1 MGYIAVM
8 RIYIQQILKKLIKK
22 RLLFFI
28 PLLFIT
34 SCKNNVPNPQGN
46 QKYFENA
53 QIKTPSGDLIKIK
66 FAITEKEQIQ
76 GLSGITKNQ
85 FKKNEGLLFFYLET
99 GIRKFWMPNTFFN
112 LDIFYLDKKLKVLDI
127 VRNLPAHP
135 GYDEPPLIPRAKAVI
150 SQHVLEMRSDSP
162 LSKKINTGDQ
172 LELISHFSLSEIESK
187 IRL

>member
-1 MGYIAVM
+1 MPSLKNVGYIAVM

-28 PLLFIT
+28 PLLLIT
-34 SCKNNVPNPQGN
+34 SCKKEVPDTHNN
-46 QKYFENA
+46 KKLFDNA
-53 QIKTPSGDLIKIK
+53 QIKISTGELVKIK

-85 FKKNEGLLFFYLET
+85 FKKNEGLLFFYRET
-99 GIRKFWMPNTFFN
+99 GIRKFWMPNTFFD

-135 GYDEPPLIPRAKAVI
+135 GYDEPPLIPRAKA
-150 SQHVLEMRSDSP
+150 
-162 LSKKINTGDQ
+162 
-172 LELISHFSLSEIESK
+172 
-187 IRL
+187 